1 MKTLLCCLF
10 LAVAAPVLAQT
21 STSADEAAVRTYIT
35 QLFVGMNASDS
46 TAVLATFM
54 PGATLQTVENKQ
66 GTVSVRDEMIANF
79 ARSVGKAPKGALDER
94 ISSTTVHVDGDLAVA
109 WTPYE
114 FYYNGQRRHCGAN
127 AFTLVR
133 QNGVWKIQAVID
145 TRRAC
150 E

>member
-1 MKTLLCCLF
+1 MKLLFCCLF

-21 STSADEAAVRTYIT
+21 SPDDAAVRAPII
-35 QLFVGMNASDS
+35 QLFAGMKASDS
-46 TAVLATFM
+46 TAVLSAFV
-54 PGATLQTVENKQ
+54 PGARFQSVENKQ
-66 GTVSVRDEMIANF
+66 GTVSLRDQEIAGF
-79 ARSVGKAPKGALDER
+79 ARSIGKAPKGTLDER
-94 ISSTTVHVDGDLAVA
+94 LTGTTIHVDGDLATA

-133 QNGVWKIQAVID
+133 QNGVWKIQAIID

>member
-1 MKTLLCCLF
+1 MKHFLYCLL

-21 STSADEAAVRTYIT
+21 SPDDAAVRVPIA
-35 QLFVGMNASDS
+35 QLFAGMKASDS
-46 TAVLATFM
+46 VAVLSAFL

-66 GTVSVRDEMIANF
+66 GIVSVHNEQIANF

-94 ISSTTVHVDGDLAVA
+94 LTATTIHVDGDLATA

-114 FYYNGQRRHCGAN
+114 FYYNGKRQHCGAN

-133 QNGVWKIQAVID
+133 QSGVWKIQGIID

>member
-1 MKTLLCCLF
+1 MKTLLCCLS
-10 LAVAAPVLAQT
+10 LAVAAPVLAQAPT
-21 STSADEAAVRTYIT
+21 DEAAVRTYVT
-35 QLFVGMNASDS
+35 QLFAGTKTNDS
-46 TAVLATFM
+46 VAVLSAFL

-66 GTVSVRDEMIANF
+66 GTVSVRNELIANF
-79 ARSVGKAPKGALDER
+79 ARSVGKAPTGALDER
-94 ISSTTVHVDGDLAVA
+94 IISTTVHIDGDLAMV

-133 QNGVWKIQAVID
+133 QNRVWKIQAIID

>member
-1 MKTLLCCLF
+1 MKNLLCCLLLT
-10 LAVAAPVLAQT
+10 LATPVLAQ
-21 STSADEAAVRTYIT
+21 TSADEAAVRAPIT
-35 QLFVGMNASDS
+35 QLFTGMKTSDS
-46 TAVLATFM
+46 VVVLSAFL

-66 GTVSVRDEMIANF
+66 DVVSVRDERIANF

-94 ISSTTVHVDGDLAVA
+94 ITSTTIHIDGDLATA

-133 QNGVWKIQAVID
+133 QNGAWKIQAIID
-145 TRRAC
+145 TRRVC
-150 E
+150 Q